1 MVKPATDI
9 IGIGTAV
16 VDYFFQTDE
25 NFLKKY
31 NLKPED
37 DFLFREKKINSNT
50 IFNQLKVLTKSPGG
64 IAVNTIATLAK
75 LGINVGYY
83 GVIGNDDNSN
93 FWINNIGKVDR
104 SRIKRSGKMSICA
117 CLLTHHGKKRTFLS
131 QVNPADFDFLKNIDF
146 GYLNGAKF
154 IHLGPLILNSRKGI
168 VVTQK
173 LIEKITKPKISFS
186 PSILY
191 IAEGWENL
199 LPIFKKTYILFVNQ
213 KEMKYLT
220 HQNPKSGSKK
230 LLKYG
235 PQIIV
240 CTLAE
245 KGALVT
251 TPNDQ
256 FHSPRVDVGNIVDT
270 TGAGDAFT
278 AGFLYGLIK
287 NRSLKWSANFAN
299 QIAAKSLSD
308 FGLHW
313 LKTAHFS

>member
-1 MVKPATDI
+1 MLDI
-9 IGIGTAV
+9 IGIGSAF
-16 VDYFFQTDE
+16 VDYFFRTDE
-25 NFLKKY
+25 DFLKKY

-37 DFLFREKKINSNT
+37 DFLFGEKKINPNT
-50 IFNQLKVLTKSPGG
+50 IFSQLRPITKSPGG
-64 IAVNTIATLAK
+64 IALNTIATLAK
-75 LGINVGYY
+75 LGVNVGYY
-83 GVIGNDDNSN
+83 GVIGKDENGD
-93 FWINNIGKVDR
+93 FWLKNIGRVDTSKVNTA
-104 SRIKRSGKMSICA
+104 GKMSICT
-117 CLLTHHGKKRTFLS
+117 CLLTHRGKRRTFVS
-131 QVNPADFDFLKNIDF
+131 QVNPNDFNFLKNLDYN
-146 GYLNGAKF
+146 YLNNVKF

-168 VVTQK
+168 KRSIK
-173 LIEKITKPKISFS
+173 LIEKIIKPKLSFS

-235 PQIIV
+235 PKIVV

-251 TPNDQ
+251 TSNDQ
-256 FHSPRVDVGNIVDT
+256 FHSPRVDVAKIIDT
-270 TGAGDAFT
+270 TGAGDAFA

-299 QIAAKSLSD
+299 QIAAKSLTD
-308 FGLHW
+308 FGLQW
-313 LKTAHFS
+313 LKPAHFS

>member
-1 MVKPATDI
+1 MPDV
-9 IGIGTAV
+9 IGIGSAF

-25 NFLKKY
+25 EFLKRY

-37 DFLFREKKINSNT
+37 DFLFQEKKISPNL
-50 IFNQLKVLTKSPGG
+50 IFKKLKPITKSPGG

-83 GVIGNDDNSN
+83 GVIGNDDNSD
-93 FWINNIGKVDR
+93 FWLENIGRVDTPKVIR
-104 SRIKRSGKMSICA
+104 RGKMSICT

-154 IHLGPLILNSRKGI
+154 IHFGPLILNSRKGI
-168 VVTQK
+168 VFTQK

-235 PQIIV
+235 PKIVV

-245 KGALVT
+245 KGALIT
-251 TPNDQ
+251 TSKGQ
-256 FHSPRVDVGNIVDT
+256 FHFSRVDVENIVDT
-270 TGAGDAFT
+270 TGAGDAFA

-287 NRSLKWSANFAN
+287 NKSLKWSANFAN